1 MIIIIFLGIAALL
14 ISKGDAKKTRGNS
27 RTMMIYLDGSD
38 LETRGGLATVEL
50 ESIVPSSVD
59 LDNINVLVYTGGSA
73 KWHNSYISSND
84 NAIYKLTTNGL
95 EKIES
100 YSKKSVGNPNTLTE
114 FLNYSYNNYKADN
127 YDLFL
132 WDHGAGVT
140 GGLFDEQFSSDMIDI
155 SEFRDALNK
164 SPFNKNNKL
173 ETVIFMTCLNG
184 NLEMANLFSDY
195 ANYFVASEEIS
206 YSSTDYGSFGF
217 ISKIAKSSYGNEI
230 GKAYV
235 DEYKEVVKSVQKSSY
250 DKIDSTYSVID
261 LSKIPTLMNKIDKF
275 FGKIN
280 AKKDYKYLSDIRS
293 NMHQYGEVEKGVS
306 DYDTVDLYEL
316 IDNLKTYS
324 KKDAEDIMNYIKNEV
339 VVYNYSL
346 NEHSNGLSIYF
357 PYTGSMMA
365 KSLHLGYYQRINV
378 SKNYKNFIQDFN
390 KVQSSTAYNFASD
403 ISDNEVLMQDGK
415 VLFKLVGSQKI
426 NYSKS
431 SYKLLRKVGEEFVEI
446 YNGDETELN
455 GDYAVADITKN
466 LVKVVNDS
474 NGSEEIIGVR
484 SPVLEDKVE
493 KYDSVAY
500 IYDEDKKDLANL
512 SIYFEGSNTTDKYD
526 AKLINTSVEGFASN
540 IGMIVDLKK
549 INKIDIISNK
559 YKILNSSG
567 DYIDDWYKGIEDH
580 IFTIEGN
587 NYHFE
592 KIDLN
597 KDNIYCVFVVTD
609 IQNNDYYSRLIE
621 IK

>member
-1 MIIIIFLGIAALL
+1 MMIVITFLGIAALL
-14 ISKGDAKKTRGNS
+14 ISKGDVKKTRGNS

-73 KWHNSYISSND
+73 KWHNSYISSNE
-84 NAIYKLTTNGL
+84 NAIYKLTSTGL

-250 DKIDSTYSVID
+250 DKIDSTYSV
-261 LSKIPTLMNKIDKF
+261 
-275 FGKIN
+275 
-280 AKKDYKYLSDIRS
+280 
-293 NMHQYGEVEKGVS
+293 
-306 DYDTVDLYEL
+306 
-316 IDNLKTYS
+316 
-324 KKDAEDIMNYIKNEV
+324 
-339 VVYNYSL
+339 
-346 NEHSNGLSIYF
+346 
-357 PYTGSMMA
+357 
-365 KSLHLGYYQRINV
+365 
-378 SKNYKNFIQDFN
+378 
-390 KVQSSTAYNFASD
+390 
-403 ISDNEVLMQDGK
+403 
-415 VLFKLVGSQKI
+415 
-426 NYSKS
+426 
-431 SYKLLRKVGEEFVEI
+431 
-446 YNGDETELN
+446 
-455 GDYAVADITKN
+455 
-466 LVKVVNDS
+466 
-474 NGSEEIIGVR
+474 
-484 SPVLEDKVE
+484 
-493 KYDSVAY
+493 
-500 IYDEDKKDLANL
+500 
-512 SIYFEGSNTTDKYD
+512 
-526 AKLINTSVEGFASN
+526 
-540 IGMIVDLKK
+540 
-549 INKIDIISNK
+549 
-559 YKILNSSG
+559 
-567 DYIDDWYKGIEDH
+567 
-580 IFTIEGN
+580 
-587 NYHFE
+587 
-592 KIDLN
+592 
-597 KDNIYCVFVVTD
+597 
-609 IQNNDYYSRLIE
+609 
-621 IK
+621 